1 MFSINFHFIESH
13 KWKKRSFL
21 AHLKC
26 LIVVNISTS
35 ITTRIS
41 SLYCIFVPM
50 VVLLLPRANA
60 TAKGRSFFGRGTG
73 PIFLDDVNCAGT
85 EKGIQFCGHRGYG
98 NNNCD
103 HTEDVSVICKCENYH
118 LFVFLLFFLNHLCNT
133 LSDNILHAYYMRKM
147 SILICITVY
156 ILICICHMQMWELSG
171 VFFVCTTLQVIIF
184 TCILYEKDVHL
195 NHNLDVFWT
204 VCLFII
210 SVAAI
215 IQPTRVRL
223 VGGTTRSEGRL
234 EVYHQGTWGTV
245 CDDYFDTVAA
255 QVACKM
261 LGLPW

>member
-1 MFSINFHFIESH
+1 MRRPKEDPSLDEAQGQSFWMMWIVLER
-13 KWKKRSFL
+13 KRVSSSVDTGGMGTITATTLRMYLSYANVRIIICLFFL
-21 AHLKC
+21 C
-26 LIVVNISTS
+26 
-35 ITTRIS
+35 
-41 SLYCIFVPM
+41 
-50 VVLLLPRANA
+50 
-60 TAKGRSFFGRGTG
+60 
-73 PIFLDDVNCAGT
+73 
-85 EKGIQFCGHRGYG
+85 
-98 NNNCD
+98 
-103 HTEDVSVICKCENYH
+103 
-118 LFVFLLFFLNHLCNT
+118 FFLNHLCNT